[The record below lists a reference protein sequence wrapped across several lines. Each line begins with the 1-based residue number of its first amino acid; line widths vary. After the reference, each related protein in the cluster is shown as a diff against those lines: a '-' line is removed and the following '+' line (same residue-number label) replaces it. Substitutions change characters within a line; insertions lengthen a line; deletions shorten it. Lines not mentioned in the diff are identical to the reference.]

1 MTRRLSALFNATVF
15 FVMMIIPGFV
25 SAQAD
30 PVWLKQWNKAQS
42 VRPDVIESEARIAPE
57 DEPGDAMVLSGQV
70 VNPDGSP
77 ATDLLVHAYHRDHD
91 GFDFGP
97 GDAETSTWRLQ
108 GWART
113 GKDGR
118 FRFHT
123 IRPAVDH
130 LGREAAHIHVTLVSD
145 QYGRQWAPKIYF
157 ADDPRVTDRERQHS
171 AQAGEYGRV
180 REVSHVNG
188 VQTVQVRFRLKPDA
202 DF

>member
-1 MTRRLSALFNATVF
+1 MQSMT
-15 FVMMIIPGFV
+15 MIGLIMIGLMTTQNT

-30 PVWLKQWNKAQS
+30 PVWLRQWNEAYAS
-42 VRPDVIESEARIAPE
+42 MPGVIQSEARIAAE

-77 ATDLLVHAYHRDHD
+77 AADVLVHAYHRDRD

-97 GDAETSTWRLQ
+97 GDKDTHTWRLQ

-113 GKDGR
+113 SEDGR

-130 LGREAAHIHVTLVSD
+130 LGREAAHIHVTLVSET
-145 QYGRQWAPKIYF
+145 YGRQWARKLYF
-157 ADDPRVTDRERQHS
+157 ADDTLVTDRERQRS
-171 AQAGEYGRV
+171 QQAGEFGWVMDV
-180 REVSHVNG
+180 RYENDMQS
-188 VQTVQVRFRLKPDA
+188 VRAWFRLKPDS